1 MKKVIYIITV
11 AAATLFTS
19 CASSWLDQM
28 PEGATITEGQYQ
40 QMDNALKG
48 SVLGIYGTLY
58 AYGGEHDV
66 FGARSID
73 MYGDFTCGDMA
84 LKSFSYGW
92 FQTDEI
98 GQSYTRRGYLWSY
111 YYDIIR
117 LCNKALNAAHKQ
129 LKEDQLSDEEY
140 IKENAEIFKYYAQI
154 LTMRGWAYANL
165 QKWFCLTPTMLEE
178 VYQLDI
184 NNFNSIPI
192 YTEEVT
198 LADTILGNPL
208 STAAD
213 VYDRIEMDLSTA
225 IYYFDIVEA
234 EGYVRASK
242 QEVNG
247 DVARLTLAYAYLNKE
262 DNENALKYAKLFIDN
277 TPHTLLGYNELTTTG
292 FAVIDHSNWVWG
304 QDVTQLSSTSL
315 ASFFGQVD
323 IFSYSYAWAGD
334 VKGIDENLYKEITDN
349 HKWDGRSKWFNNM
362 YNSTKKYQFAPDG
375 KFYSPA
381 VQQAN
386 QYKKVPTATELD
398 RNWECDQVFMRTEMG
413 YLIAAEAAARL
424 ATEDASKLSVAVN
437 YLTAITDERTESTS
451 SEEYTEWLGTLSGAE
466 KVLEEIRYNWRVE
479 MWGEGFGLQTF
490 RRYNQNVKLG
500 ENHARSDKDLKPADL
515 STLRNY
521 NFEIPSSESYY
532 NPYLRGLDT
541 ETMAVSKKMVGM

>member
-1 MKKVIYIITV
+1 MKKSFYILTV
-11 AAATLFTS
+11 AIATLFSS
-19 CASSWLDQM
+19 CASSWLDQY
-28 PEGATITEGQYQ
+28 PEGSTITENQYQ
-40 QMDNALKG
+40 QMDNALQG
-48 SVLGIYGTLY
+48 SVLGIYGSLY

-73 MYGDFTCGDMA
+73 MYGDITCGDMA

-117 LCNKALNAAHKQ
+117 LCNKAINAAHKQ
-129 LKEDQLSDEEY
+129 LDINKLYDADYVLQ
-140 IKENAEIFKYYAQI
+140 NPVVFQYYAQI

-165 QKWFCLTPTMLEE
+165 QKWFCFTPTMLAEIYDATIDE
-178 VYQLDI
+178 
-184 NNFNSIPI
+184 FNSIPI

-213 VYDRIEMDLSTA
+213 VYERVEIDLSSA
-225 IYYFDIVEA
+225 IFYFDLVEG

-247 DVARLTLAYAYLNKE
+247 DVARLTLAYSYLNKE
-262 DNENALKYAKLFIDN
+262 DYENAFKYADLFV
-277 TPHTLLGYNELTTTG
+277 TKTSHTILDYDELTTTG
-292 FAVIDHSNWVWG
+292 FAVIDHNNWVWG

-323 IFSYSYAWAGD
+323 VFSYSYAWAGD
-334 VKGIDENLYKEITDN
+334 VKGIDENLYKSIVDN
-349 HKWDGRSKWFNNM
+349 HKWDGRSKWFNNL
-362 YNSTKKYQFAPDG
+362 YDNTKKYQYAPDG
-375 KFYSPA
+375 KFYSPT

-386 QYKKVPTATELD
+386 QYKKVPLATELD
-398 RNWECDQVFMRTEMG
+398 RNWECDQVFMRTELG

-424 ATEDASKLSVAVN
+424 AATDASKQAIAIN
-437 YLTAITDERTESTS
+437 YLTAITSERTASTS
-451 SEEYTEWLGTLSGAE
+451 SEEYSTWLASLGNINTL
-466 KVLEEIRYNWRVE
+466 LEEIRYNWRVE
-479 MWGEGFGLQTF
+479 LWGEGFGLQTF
-490 RRYNQNVKLG
+490 RRFNEPVKLG
-500 ENHARSDKDLKPADL
+500 ENHGRSQKDLNPMNP
-515 STLRNY
+515 STYRNY
-521 NFEIPSSESYY
+521 NFEIPSSEQYY

-541 ETMAVSKKMVGM
+541 ETMAVSKRTQGM